1 MTPGAASTVERAV
14 ENESVFRRVNNDI
27 EASAEV
33 RGAGN
38 ATFLC
43 ACADPTCHATIELAL
58 IEYAWIRRHPTY
70 FVVAAGHEGGLE
82 AESSARVV
90 RWSLASSV
98 VEKLGYAGAL
108 AAAAYRGSDDPDI
121 FGPRDVG

>member
-1 MTPGAASTVERAV
+1 MTPGGSSTVERAV
-14 ENESVFRRVNNDI
+14 ENGSVFRRVNNDI
-27 EASAEV
+27 EASAV
-33 RGAGN
+33 AADADA

-43 ACADPTCHATIELAL
+43 ECADPTCHASFELTLA
-58 IEYAWIRRHPTY
+58 EYQWIRSHPAY

-90 RWSLASSV
+90 RWSLSSSV

-108 AAAAYRGSDDPDI
+108 AAAAYRSPES
-121 FGPRDVG
+121 V